1 MKRDLLIFTSP
12 SSAGKDYI
20 LNKCVE
26 EFGWHKAV
34 SHTTR
39 IPRVGEVNGKDYFF
53 INPMEF
59 NESLTNNEFLETT
72 KYKTTN
78 GTWYYGFHK
87 DSVSGDGIK
96 CMILNPDGIEQLIS
110 NGYAERMMIVYVLC
124 DTETRIKRYYNRL
137 GDNPTEHQLAEGYL
151 RLLRDINDFDEF
163 KKEFRYTN
171 EFHCSQIDDYK
182 YKNVPLIG
190 VFNIEDDDVE
200 DALVSIKDFTEVLNA

>member
-12 SSAGKDYI
+12 ASAGKDYI

-39 IPRVGEVNGKDYFF
+39 PPRIGEVNGKDYFF

-59 NESLTNNEFLETT
+59 NESLANNEFLETT
-72 KYKTTN
+72 KYQTTS

-96 CMILNPDGIEQLIS
+96 CMILNPDGVDQMIA

-151 RLLRDINDFDEF
+151 RLLRDINDFEKF
-163 KKEFRYTN
+163 
-171 EFHCSQIDDYK
+171 
-182 YKNVPLIG
+182 
-190 VFNIEDDDVE
+190 DDVKQITWGGINWDYEYKCVPTSEVYNIDRE
-200 DALVSIKDFTEVLNA
+200 DIRHILWSIKNFTEVLNA

>member
-12 SSAGKDYI
+12 ASAGKDYI
-20 LNKCVE
+20 LNKCVD

-39 IPRVGEVNGKDYFF
+39 TPRIGEVNGKDYFF

-59 NESLTNNEFLETT
+59 NESLANNEFLETT
-72 KYKTTN
+72 KYRTTT

-87 DSVSGDGIK
+87 DSVSGDGVK

-110 NGYAERMMIVYVLC
+110 NGYAERMMIAYVLC

-151 RLLRDINDFDEF
+151 RLLRDIKDFDEF
-163 KKEFRYTN
+163 DSAMQATSYE
-171 EFHCSQIDDYK
+171 CMWDYM
-182 YKNVPLIG
+182 YKCVPTRI
-190 VFNIEDDDVE
+190 VYNSE
-200 DALVSIKDFTEVLNA
+200 DAYIDTVLAEISCFVGDTNDE

>member
-39 IPRVGEVNGKDYFF
+39 IPRVGEVNRKDSFF

-151 RLLRDINDFDEF
+151 RLLRDINDFEKFDDV
-163 KKEFRYTN
+163 K
-171 EFHCSQIDDYK
+171 QITW
-182 YKNVPLIG
+182 
-190 VFNIEDDDVE
+190 DDVE
-200 DALVSIKDFTEVLNA
+200 WDYEYKGVPTNEVYNIDREDIRHILWSIKDFIEVLNNEA